1 MKLTTEELILAL
13 TDNLKPVSRYAVLE
27 RLGTGVLFGLLVTT
41 VLVVTVWGVRPDL
54 TLAVYSIPFWMKG
67 AYTKSLG
74 VAANLAVSRLAGPD
88 PESLVVLW
96 VLAVPV
102 LALAGCAAHELAN
115 TPLDHW
121 RTLWMGNSWMSC
133 PRVVLILSVPVFLGV
148 LWSFRSFAPTRL
160 RAAGALAGLAS
171 GAWAATV
178 YGVHCP
184 EPAAIFVLTWYS
196 LGILLATGLGAVLGP
211 LVLRW

>member
-1 MKLTTEELILAL
+1 MKLTTEDLILTLAA
-13 TDNLKPVSRYAVLE
+13 DLKPVARYAVLE
-27 RLGTGVLFGLLVTT
+27 RLGKGVLSGLLVTT
-41 VLVVTVWGVRPDL
+41 ALVVTVWGVRPDL
-54 TLAVYSIPFWMKG
+54 TLAVYGIPFWMKW
-67 AYTKSLG
+67 AYTMSLG
-74 VAANLAVSRLAGPD
+74 VAAIFAVSRLARPD
-88 PESLVVLW
+88 PESLVMLW

-115 TPLDHW
+115 TPWDHW

-133 PRVVLILSVPVFLGV
+133 SRVVLVLSVPVFLGL

-160 RAAGALAGLAS
+160 RTTGALAGLAS

-178 YGVHCP
+178 YGLHCP

-196 LGILLATGLGAVLGP
+196 LGILLAAALGAALGP
-211 LVLRW
+211 YVLRW